1 MVSQVALEPGKGF
14 KSGFPPRQ
22 VRLSLKPFPSCCH
35 SKWCGTSNLRVP
47 VERDLGRLG
56 CRQKLKEGEGRKC
69 DLQAGGE
76 EQKGV
81 KGRGGE
87 EEEGKEEE
95 KGYLEGVTISFQW
108 CKMQAESV
116 GSRIRKT

>member
-1 MVSQVALEPGKGF
+1 MEHQISGCLLKGILA
-14 KSGFPPRQ
+14 G
-22 VRLSLKPFPSCCH
+22 
-35 SKWCGTSNLRVP
+35 
-47 VERDLGRLG
+47 LG

-87 EEEGKEEE
+87 EEEGEKRTRRLWGLILLEETSP
-95 KGYLEGVTISFQW
+95 KCPS
-108 CKMQAESV
+108 
-116 GSRIRKT
+116 

>member
-1 MVSQVALEPGKGF
+1 MEHQISGCLLKGILA
-14 KSGFPPRQ
+14 G
-22 VRLSLKPFPSCCH
+22 
-35 SKWCGTSNLRVP
+35 
-47 VERDLGRLG
+47 LG
-56 CRQKLKEGEGRKC
+56 CRQKLKEGERRKC

-87 EEEGKEEE
+87 EEEGKEE

-108 CKMQAESV
+108 CRMQAESC
-116 GSRIRKT
+116 GL